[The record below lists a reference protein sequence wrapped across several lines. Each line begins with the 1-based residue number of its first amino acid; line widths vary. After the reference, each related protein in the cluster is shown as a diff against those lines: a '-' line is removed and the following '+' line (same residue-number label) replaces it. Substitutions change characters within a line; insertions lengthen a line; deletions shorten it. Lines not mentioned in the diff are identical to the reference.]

1 MVNLHLTESWCK
13 MEKPEIE
20 PYLVR
25 QLATDENAYTDT
37 ITDLNTVFI
46 GTEIQIIES
55 VSGSSRQRWIEIEEY
70 VI

>member
-1 MVNLHLTESWCK
+1 